1 MNYPVTEQQFAATSA
16 PAPSFIG
23 QGTAVE
29 QSRAVAEVQ
38 AAVIVARQFPRNEAA
53 AVQKM
58 RTAFRQQS
66 LAARCLFRFN
76 RGDGNVNG
84 ETIQFAKE
92 LARCWGNIHHG
103 LNELRRDDDAGESEM
118 QAWAWDLES
127 NERAST
133 TFIVPHVRF
142 TKSSGRKP
150 LEDPRDVYENNTNN
164 GARRLRE
171 MIFTVLPDW
180 YREQAKEVVNYT
192 LENGQGDKP
201 RSQRIADSV
210 SYFEGIGV
218 TVEQLEENRSRA
230 SEKWTNLDLAQ
241 LQIIFESIRR
251 GEITVDEEFPQQRVT
266 VGEIRQQHEEQPP
279 AGASSQPEQQTPARS
294 SDTSWPAARQPGSG
308 AGA

>member
-1 MNYPVTEQQFAATSA
+1 MNYPAEQQFAAPAA
-16 PAPSFIG
+16 PAPAFIG

-38 AAVIVARQFPRNEAA
+38 AAVIVARQFPRDEAMA
-53 AVQKM
+53 TRKM
-58 RTAFRQQS
+58 RSAFRQQS
-66 LAARCLFRFN
+66 LAARSFFRFN
-76 RGDGNVNG
+76 RGGADGNITG

-92 LARCWGNIHHG
+92 LARCWGNIHHD
-103 LNELRRDDDAGESEM
+103 LNELRRDDEAGESEM

-142 TKSSGRKP
+142 TKTSGRKP

-180 YREQAKEVVNYT
+180 FREEAKSVANYT

-201 RSQRIADSV
+201 RSQRIADSIT
-210 SYFEGIGV
+210 YYEGIGV
-218 TVEQLEENRSRA
+218 TVEQLEENRGRPSD
-230 SEKWTNLDLAQ
+230 KWVNLDLGQ

-251 GEITVDEEFPQQRVT
+251 GETTIDEEFPQQRVT
-266 VGEIRQQHEEQPP
+266 VAEITRQASETPP
-279 AGASSQPEQQTPARS
+279 ATGEGSKE
-294 SDTSWPAARQPGSG
+294 WPAPAQPGS
-308 AGA
+308 AARP

>member
-1 MNYPVTEQQFAATSA
+1 MNYPAINDQQFAAPAA
-16 PAPSFIG
+16 PAPAFIG

-38 AAVIVARQFPRNEAA
+38 AAVIVARQFPRNEETATR
-53 AVQKM
+53 KM
-58 RTAFRQQS
+58 RQAFRQQS
-66 LAARCLFRFN
+66 LAARSFFRFN

-103 LNELRRDDDAGESEM
+103 LNELRRDDEAGESEM

-133 TFIVPHVRF
+133 TFVVPHVRF

-180 YREQAKEVVNYT
+180 YREEAKEVANRT
-192 LENGQGDKP
+192 LQEGPGDKP
-201 RSQRIADSV
+201 LAQRIADAVTAFENLGVSV
-210 SYFEGIGV
+210 V
-218 TVEQLEENRSRA
+218 QLEENRGRPT
-230 SEKWTNLDLAQ
+230 ERWLNLDVAQ
-241 LQIIFESIRR
+241 LQIVYGSVTR
-251 GEITVDEEFPQQRVT
+251 GEVSLEEEFPQQRVT
-266 VGEIRQQHEEQPP
+266 VGEIRQQYTEQSAQRTTAETTSSEGPVEWPP
-279 AGASSQPEQQTPARS
+279 AA
-294 SDTSWPAARQPGSG
+294 QPGSG
-308 AGA
+308 ARQ

>member
-1 MNYPVTEQQFAATSA
+1 MNYPATTDQFAAPAA
-16 PAPSFIG
+16 PAPSFVG

-38 AAVIVARQFPRNEAA
+38 AAVIVARQFPRNEETATR
-53 AVQKM
+53 KM
-58 RTAFRQQS
+58 RQAFRQQS
-66 LAARCLFRFN
+66 LAARSFFRFN
-76 RGDGNVNG
+76 RGDGNVTG

-103 LNELRRDDDAGESEM
+103 LNELRRDDEAGESEM

-133 TFIVPHVRF
+133 TFVVPHVRF

-180 YREQAKEVVNYT
+180 YREEAKEVANRT
-192 LENGQGDKP
+192 LQDGPGDKP
-201 RSQRIADSV
+201 LAQRIADAV
-210 SYFEGIGV
+210 TAFENLGV
-218 TVEQLEENRSRA
+218 TVDQLEENRGRPT
-230 SEKWTNLDLAQ
+230 ERWLNLDVAQ
-241 LQIIFESIRR
+241 LQIVYGSISR
-251 GEITVDEEFPQQRVT
+251 GEVSLEEEFPQQRVT
-266 VGEIRQQHEEQPP
+266 AGEIRQQHEQQATQQPP
-279 AGASSQPEQQTPARS
+279 EQGPAQ
-294 SDTSWPAARQPGSG
+294 WPAARQPG
-308 AGA
+308 AGGE